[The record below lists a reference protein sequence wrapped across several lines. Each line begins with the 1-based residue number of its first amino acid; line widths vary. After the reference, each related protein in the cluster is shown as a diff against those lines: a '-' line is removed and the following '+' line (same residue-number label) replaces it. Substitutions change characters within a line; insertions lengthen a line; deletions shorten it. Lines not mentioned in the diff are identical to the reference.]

1 MTNNTLNFEKVLAA
15 FQDYLSQDDCVEVV
29 KTSRGYAVIDW
40 DDHLNTW
47 VQIEHCPSPADL
59 QQALLD
65 AMASFLEYRCTG
77 GNREL
82 TDAEKK
88 SITEQQQSILETR

>member
-1 MTNNTLNFEKVLAA
+1 MTSNALNFEKVLAA
-15 FQDYLSQDDCVEVV
+15 FEEYLSQDACVEVV

-47 VQIEHCPSPADL
+47 AQIEHCPSPADL

-65 AMASFLEYRCTG
+65 AMASFLEYRYTG
-77 GNREL
+77 GDREL
-82 TDAEKK
+82 ANAEKTQ
-88 SITEQQQSILETR
+88 IAEQQNALLS

>member
-1 MTNNTLNFEKVLAA
+1 MSNNALNFEKVLTA
-15 FQDYLSQDDCVEVV
+15 FQDYLSQDTCVEVV

-65 AMASFLEYRCTG
+65 AMASFLKYCYTS
-77 GNREL
+77 GNRKL
-82 TDAEKK
+82 TDAEK
-88 SITEQQQSILETR
+88 QSIKNRLGTVSIG